1 MAIFPIVSDPATAEF
16 LSAAERGVFLIV
28 RDRHTGEF
36 HDPTTDVT
44 LDPENLEYVEAS
56 GAGTVVSWSIAHGRN
71 ADGTPK
77 ETAIGIV
84 QLAEGPWWRCE
95 LLGAEPGEN
104 LTGRSVYADFIKTGP
119 DATHSTEPSRESCRL
134 FVGGVVG

>member
-1 MAIFPIVSDPATAEF
+1 MAQSQLRRSSGNDIKRF
-16 LSAAERGVFLIV
+16 
-28 RDRHTGEF
+28 
-36 HDPTTDVT
+36 T
-44 LDPENLEYVEAS
+44 LAS

-119 DATHSTEPSRESCRL
+119 DATHSTIPV
-134 FVGGVVG
+134 FVLK